1 KSERIPTLPLNFSIV
16 PRVTWLGCVH
26 YIPRFCNTHFD
37 VWLACLNLSG
47 VSMSMDTRATMSSA
61 PDEP

>member
-1 KSERIPTLPLNFSIV
+1 MAQYLPKSTFRNIIYGL
-16 PRVTWLGCVH
+16 
-26 YIPRFCNTHFD
+26 PRFCNTHFD